1 NSVTLEYPKQQI
13 AMSPA
18 RMRILYFIAG
28 CLLSRIWKHV
38 RRDKVGGVG
47 WMWFVDRHKYSS
59 AQDAIRCEGELTDV
73 VREVDWRNEP
83 KGGTGLS
90 FPTKVF
96 LDFVLT
102 LESGYYHILSQPFL
116 LGAYRG
122 DFPEEIL
129 RVILESPAVQSSW
142 AACWTA
148 RDGDGE
154 AIAVDPKV
162 SREVFEFVTRKY
174 QNCRMGD
181 WTRRV
186 SRMTS
191 ISKAQASVALRT
203 ELKV

>member
-1 NSVTLEYPKQQI
+1 
-13 AMSPA
+13 
-18 RMRILYFIAG
+18 
-28 CLLSRIWKHV
+28 
-38 RRDKVGGVG
+38 
-47 WMWFVDRHKYSS
+47 
-59 AQDAIRCEGELTDV
+59 
-73 VREVDWRNEP
+73 
-83 KGGTGLS
+83 
-90 FPTKVF
+90 
-96 LDFVLT
+96 
-102 LESGYYHILSQPFL
+102 LSQPFL

-181 WTRRV
+181 WNLDLTD
-186 SRMTS
+186 TS
-191 ISKAQASVALRT
+191 TMEWEKEYSQGVKECDDDFMKQPVVLPGEIEGGS
-203 ELKV
+203 E